1 VFLADGDDRDLH
13 VHGGAAAAIK
23 RFVELGVVGH
33 YPMYLVGLALPE
45 HRGGPALV
53 TLLTLPNGAVLE
65 ARARS
70 STKSINNLLKF
81 DVEYCDV
88 DDLHRYRRLFYG
100 QLGGFGSAGCLES
113 SPTIIAEHLLSSCDL
128 ALQLAEEVGPH
139 PHGPPRSYPSD
150 WTDAVYYSERAI
162 GCVVEGFTPSVD
174 QLLSAPVPDK
184 LRREMGLGDVGPE
197 WLAPIVHLII
207 SEVDARVVDL
217 LREAWAV
224 QVASPRSSIALLRT
238 VAEIVAMSL
247 KQDDDDR
254 LFEAINHLEAG
265 WTENPPDSGPSG
277 RREAAWRAALLA
289 DLDTLR
295 DLGRS
300 IHANASPV
308 SPSVLQLAFSA
319 AERLL
324 ETTLRVNPLHR
335 MTT

>member
-1 VFLADGDDRDLH
+1 
-13 VHGGAAAAIK
+13 
-23 RFVELGVVGH
+23 
-33 YPMYLVGLALPE
+33 
-45 HRGGPALV
+45 
-53 TLLTLPNGAVLE
+53 
-65 ARARS
+65 
-70 STKSINNLLKF
+70 
-81 DVEYCDV
+81 
-88 DDLHRYRRLFYG
+88 
-100 QLGGFGSAGCLES
+100 
-113 SPTIIAEHLLSSCDL
+113 
-128 ALQLAEEVGPH
+128 
-139 PHGPPRSYPSD
+139 
-150 WTDAVYYSERAI
+150 
-162 GCVVEGFTPSVD
+162 VVEGFTPSVD